1 MLKIYY
7 SNVVSEAFF
16 YENYENILKQ
26 KVLHTTRIKK
36 INKIKNSSE
45 RCRSLSVGLLASF
58 AFRQEKIDV
67 SEIEIV
73 FGKNNKPV
81 IENENI
87 FYNVSHTNGVCI
99 VAISD
104 EPVGIDTETIRERWL
119 KNPKKLEH
127 LAKKILTEKEYDVYF
142 NIEDLQK
149 KAEFFTCIWTKK
161 ESFVKEN
168 GKGITCELSQIPVID
183 NKNIFSSKIKLS
195 DDDDFPSRTKL
206 SDDDNFSQ
214 KEKFAGYFYSCCSK
228 QIEGSS
234 IIETQEVDLNNF
246 WRKY

>member
-1 MLKIYY
+1 M
-7 SNVVSEAFF
+7 
-16 YENYENILKQ
+16 
-26 KVLHTTRIKK
+26 
-36 INKIKNSSE
+36 
-45 RCRSLSVGLLASF
+45 
-58 AFRQEKIDV
+58 
-67 SEIEIV
+67 
-73 FGKNNKPV
+73 
-81 IENENI
+81 
-87 FYNVSHTNGVCI
+87 
-99 VAISD
+99 AISD
-104 EPVGIDTETIRERWL
+104 EPVGIDIETIRERWL

-195 DDDDFPSRTKL
+195 DDDDFPSKIKLSDDDDFPSRIKL